1 MSGFVLRKLILDA
14 ACGNKLKILEPGE
27 YVLSDARYDAFY
39 MEGLAI
45 QAVVGKNGSGK
56 STLIEMLFRMSN
68 NLAALMLRGYP
79 RPAAERVYFIKGV
92 VGEVVYEVDG
102 VEGRLKC
109 GEDFVELKLGSEGFR
124 WSLNNAD
131 CEHRRN
137 GQVVV
142 ERETRFQKE
151 VKAAA
156 SFFYTIAT
164 NYSMQSYI
172 TDDYAGEP
180 LLGWDED
187 ESRWKNTHD
196 ATSWIDGVFHKND
209 GYMSPIVL
217 NPYRHEGTV
226 DMAKEERLT
235 TGRLCALLW
244 EMKDASDE
252 EQLIE
257 GYRLLDIGYD
267 FFNWPLIQKFDKK
280 MLAELPEGPF
290 SSKFLWAYSQDHSIA
305 KRILDAYGLV
315 LDKKMSLV
323 EQTLRI
329 YLAYKTLSIAGK
341 YPSYSHF
348 EPVGDVNLAFQ
359 SKAEAYYHD
368 LILGLVEKINGDNS
382 HITLK
387 IRQTRKL
394 IDATLQPDYK
404 QQLEGRF
411 TYKEYIHMLG
421 YPERVERVEER
432 TELLPPPIF
441 RPRALLV
448 KNEVVNELTE
458 RVRDERART
467 RLLYGRAI
475 DLNQLSSGERQFI
488 YTTSTLV
495 YHALNLKSVPEVE
508 RVAYKNICMVL
519 DEIEICF
526 HPEYQRT
533 FVSKFVDLMRRTRLT
548 EGFGINVLVITHSP
562 FVLSDIPQGNI
573 LYLQEGHQLSKGELA
588 AEEVTNPFCANIN
601 DILHQS
607 FFLEKGFTGEFARR
621 MVLSLADYLKGN
633 EVTDHWTPEKA
644 RDFIKEIG
652 EPLLREQLMEMYK
665 ESPVAGVRD
674 KIALYEYEI
683 ERLRQEEG

>member
-1 MSGFVLRKLILDA
+1 MSRFVLRKIILNE
-14 ACGNKLKILEPGE
+14 ACGSKLKILEAGE
-27 YVLSDARYDAFY
+27 YFFTDARYDTFF

-68 NLAALMLRGYP
+68 NLAALMFRGYP
-79 RPAAERVYFIKGV
+79 RPAAEQVYFIKDV

-109 GEDFVELKLGSEGFR
+109 GVDFVELKWGTESFR
-124 WSLNNAD
+124 WSLNNTE
-131 CEHRRN
+131 CEHRIN
-137 GQVVV
+137 AQIIDAG
-142 ERETRFQKE
+142 ETRFQKE

-172 TDDYAGEP
+172 TDNYAGEK
-180 LLGWDED
+180 LLGWDD
-187 ESRWKNTHD
+187 GESRWKHTHD

-280 MLAELPEGPF
+280 MLADLPEGLF
-290 SSKFLWAYSQDHSIA
+290 SSKFLWTYNQDHSIA
-305 KRILDAYGLV
+305 KSILDAYQ
-315 LDKKMSLV
+315 LDLNSQMSLV

-348 EPVGDVNLAFQ
+348 EAVGNVNLVFQ
-359 SKAEAYYHD
+359 SKVEAYYHD
-368 LILGLVEKINGDNS
+368 LIPELVDKINEDTS

-411 TYKEYIHMLG
+411 TYTEYIQMLG
-421 YPERVERVEER
+421 YAERVERVEER

-448 KNEVVNELTE
+448 KSEVVNELLEAITDEGE
-458 RVRDERART
+458 RM
-467 RLLYGRAI
+467 RLLYEKVI

-488 YTTSTLV
+488 YTMSTLV
-495 YHALNLKSVPEVE
+495 YHAFNLKSVPEIE

-548 EGFGINVLVITHSP
+548 ESFGINVLVVTHSP

-573 LYLQEGHQLSKGELA
+573 LYLKDGRQLSKEELEA
-588 AEEVTNPFCANIN
+588 GEVTNPFCANIN

-607 FFLEKGFTGEFARR
+607 FFLEKGFTGEFAKRR
-621 MVLSLADYLKGN
+621 VLSLADYLKGN
-633 EVTDHWTPEKA
+633 EEVDNWTSEEA
-644 RDFIKEIG
+644 RNFIKEIG

-665 ESPVAGVRD
+665 ESHVAGVRD
-674 KIALYEYEI
+674 KIALYESEI
-683 ERLRQEEG
+683 ERLRQKEG